1 MDQVG
6 INKKAIMDNIE
17 AINFTIEKI
26 TLTELHQVDP
36 RSLPRKLSRRAK
48 VVINQILWSRRNLW
62 EDKGNSDNSTESSE
76 IPKDEAKSELQNNAN
91 KEDAEIDPDSVN
103 QSSETTNSDQQDVK
117 IEPMEDMMREP
128 PFSESPQPAREL
140 RG

>member
-1 MDQVG
+1 
-6 INKKAIMDNIE
+6 MDNIE

-128 PFSESPQPAREL
+128 P
-140 RG
+140 